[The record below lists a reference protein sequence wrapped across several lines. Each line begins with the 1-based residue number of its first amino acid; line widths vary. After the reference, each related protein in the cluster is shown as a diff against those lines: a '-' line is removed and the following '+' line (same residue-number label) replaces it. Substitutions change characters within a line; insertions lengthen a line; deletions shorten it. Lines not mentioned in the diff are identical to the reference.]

1 MSTKK
6 GDENRDEDLKDED
19 SEAAEAEDTDSD
31 SDAEDEEES
40 KDDSEDDADED
51 ESEDKSDDE
60 DEEEGDDD
68 KSDEDEGDEAD
79 KGKKGKF
86 TMPDKFKGKSAE
98 EIAEAYKNLEG
109 MIGEKALE
117 MAQNFLTKK
126 GIKAK
131 PEDGKDGKDGKKDDE
146 EFDIGLSDEEISKMS
161 PKEFARHLNRKIT
174 EKATEIA
181 KNAIE
186 RSNEVKTNVSREIR
200 EATKAHP
207 HLKENKEYRE
217 IVLSIIEASN
227 AKGKVVTLKEACEK
241 ADKAMGLKPGAK
253 KDDAGDDDDKPKK
266 KPKTAVEKQDG
277 GDGKAPKSDLD
288 RVKEGMMNAG
298 SSGGML
304 GGLGV

>member
-1 MSTKK
+1 MSKK
-6 GDENRDEDLKDED
+6 EGDENRDEDLENED

-40 KDDSEDDADED
+40 KDDSEDESDED

-60 DEEEGDDD
+60 DEEDD
-68 KSDEDEGDEAD
+68 SEEED

-86 TMPDKFKGKSAE
+86 VMPDKFKGKSAE

-109 MIGEKALE
+109 MIGDKALE
-117 MAQNFLTKK
+117 MAQNFLAKK

-131 PEDGKDGKDGKKDDE
+131 PEDGEKKDGEDDE
-146 EFDIGLSDEEISKMS
+146 DFDIGLSDEEIAKMS

-181 KNAIE
+181 RNAIE
-186 RSNEVKTNVSREIR
+186 RSNEVKTNVSREIKD
-200 EATKAHP
+200 ATKAHP

-217 IVLSIIEASN
+217 IVLSIIEAAN
-227 AKGKVVTLKEACEK
+227 AKGKIVTLKEACEK
-241 ADKAMGLKPGAK
+241 ADKAMNIKPGDK
-253 KDDAGDDDDKPKK
+253 KPDTDADGKPKK
-266 KPKTAVEKQDG
+266 KPKTGVEKEDG
-277 GDGKAPKSDLD
+277 SDGKPVKSDED

-298 SSGGML
+298 QSTGVL

>member
-1 MSTKK
+1 MTKK
-6 GDENRDEDLKDED
+6 SDENRDEDLENED

-40 KDDSEDDADED
+40 EDDSADESDED

-60 DEEEGDDD
+60 EDDD
-68 KSDEDEGDEAD
+68 SEKKEDGE

-86 TMPDKFKGKSAE
+86 VMPDKFKGKSAE

-109 MIGEKALE
+109 MIGDKALE
-117 MAQNFLTKK
+117 MAQNFLAKK

-131 PEDGKDGKDGKKDDE
+131 PEDGEKKKDGEDDDD
-146 EFDIGLSDEEISKMS
+146 FDIGLSDEEIAKMS

-181 KNAIE
+181 RNAIE
-186 RSNEVKTNVSREIR
+186 RSNEVKTNVSREIK

-217 IVLSIIEASN
+217 IVLSIIEAAN
-227 AKGKVVTLKEACEK
+227 AKGKIVTLKEACEK
-241 ADKAMGLKPGAK
+241 ADKAMGIKPGEK
-253 KDDAGDDDDKPKK
+253 KADDAENGEKKK
-266 KPKTAVEKQDG
+266 KPKTGVEKQDG
-277 GDGKAPKSDLD
+277 SDGKPVKSDED
-288 RVKEGMMNAG
+288 RVRE
-298 SSGGML
+298 GML
-304 GGLGV
+304 GAGQSTGFLGGL

>member
-1 MSTKK
+1 MTTKS
-6 GDENRDEDLKDED
+6 DENRDEDLENED

-40 KDDSEDDADED
+40 EDDSADESDED

-60 DEEEGDDD
+60 DEEEDDD
-68 KSDEDEGDEAD
+68 SDKGADD

-86 TMPDKFKGKSAE
+86 VMPDKFKGKSAE

-109 MIGEKALE
+109 MIGDKALE
-117 MAQNFLTKK
+117 MAQNFLAKK

-131 PEDGKDGKDGKKDDE
+131 PEDGEKKDGEDDDD
-146 EFDIGLSDEEISKMS
+146 FDIGLTDDEIAKMS

-181 KNAIE
+181 RNAIE
-186 RSNEVKTNVSREIR
+186 RSNEVKTNVSREIK

-217 IVLSIIEASN
+217 IVLSIIEAAN
-227 AKGKVVTLKEACEK
+227 AKGKIVTLKEACEK
-241 ADKAMGLKPGAK
+241 ADKAMGIKPGEK
-253 KDDAGDDDDKPKK
+253 KADDDQGGEKKK
-266 KPKTAVEKQDG
+266 KPKTGVEKQDG
-277 GDGKAPKSDLD
+277 SDGKPVKSDED

-298 SSGGML
+298 QSTGVL

>member
-1 MSTKK
+1 MSKK
-6 GDENRDEDLKDED
+6 EGDENRDEDLENED

-40 KDDSEDDADED
+40 KDDSEDESDED

-60 DEEEGDDD
+60 DEEEDDSEEEG
-68 KSDEDEGDEAD
+68 KS
-79 KGKKGKF
+79 KKGKF
-86 TMPDKFKGKSAE
+86 VMPDKFKGKSAE

-109 MIGEKALE
+109 MIGDKALE
-117 MAQNFLTKK
+117 MAQNFLAKK

-131 PEDGKDGKDGKKDDE
+131 PEDGEKKEGEDDE
-146 EFDIGLSDEEISKMS
+146 DFDIGLSDEEIAKMS

-181 KNAIE
+181 RNAIE
-186 RSNEVKTNVSREIR
+186 RSNEVKTNVSREIKD
-200 EATKAHP
+200 ATKAHP

-217 IVLSIIEASN
+217 IVLSIIEAAN
-227 AKGKVVTLKEACEK
+227 AKGKIVTLKEACEK
-241 ADKAMGLKPGAK
+241 ADKAMNIKPSEK
-253 KDDAGDDDDKPKK
+253 KDDAGADGKKK

-277 GDGKAPKSDLD
+277 SDGKPVKTDED

-298 SSGGML
+298 QSTGFL

>member
-19 SEAAEAEDTDSD
+19 IEAAEAEDTDSD
-31 SDAEDEEES
+31 SDAEDEEKDEEEES
-40 KDDSEDDADED
+40 DED

-60 DEEEGDDD
+60 DEEDDEE
-68 KSDEDEGDEAD
+68 SDEDEGD
-79 KGKKGKF
+79 KGKKEKKGEF
-86 TMPDKFKGKSAE
+86 VMPEKFKGKSAE
-98 EIAEAYKNLEG
+98 EIAKAYQNLEG
-109 MIGEKALE
+109 MVGQKALE

-131 PEDGKDGKDGKKDDE
+131 PEDGKKKDGDDDE
-146 EFDIGLSDEEISKMS
+146 EFDIGLSDAEIAKMS

-181 KNAIE
+181 RNAIE
-186 RSNEVKTNVSREIR
+186 RSNEVKTNVSREIK

-217 IVLSIIEASN
+217 IVLSIIEAAN
-227 AKGKVVTLKEACEK
+227 AKGKVITLKEACEK
-241 ADKAMGLKPGAK
+241 TDKAMNIKPGEK
-253 KDDAGDDDDKPKK
+253 KEDLDEDGKPKK

-277 GDGKAPKSDLD
+277 GDGKPVKTDED

-298 SSGGML
+298 SSGSFL

>member
-1 MSTKK
+1 MSTKS
-6 GDENRDEDLKDED
+6 DENRDEEILDEEEED
-19 SEAAEAEDTDSD
+19 TDAAEAEDTDSD
-31 SDAEDEEES
+31 SDAEDEE
-40 KDDSEDDADED
+40 DSEDEDSEDETDED
-51 ESEDKSDDE
+51 ESEDESDDE
-60 DEEEGDDD
+60 DEEE
-68 KSDEDEGDEAD
+68 D
-79 KGKKGKF
+79 KGKKKGKAF
-86 TMPDKFKGKSAE
+86 VMPDKFKGKSAE
-98 EIAEAYKNLEG
+98 EIAKSYTELEG

-117 MAQNFLTKK
+117 MAQKFLTSK

-131 PEDGKDGKDGKKDDE
+131 EEDTKNKDGE
-146 EFDIGLSDEEISKMS
+146 EEDFDIGLSDEEIAKMS

-186 RSNEVKTNVSREIR
+186 RSNEVKTNVSREIK

-217 IVLSIIEASN
+217 IVLSIIEAAN
-227 AKGKVVTLKEACEK
+227 AKGKIVTLKEACEK
-241 ADKAMGLKPGAK
+241 ADKAMNIKPAER
-253 KDDAGDDDDKPKK
+253 KDDAGGEGKKK

-277 GDGKAPKSDLD
+277 SDGKPVKSDED

-298 SSGGML
+298 QSTGFL